1 MNAKAVVEP
10 KAAAPVARSFTP
22 ARSLVVQRKCACG
35 GSAGAGGE
43 CSDCHDHRLPIQRSA
58 SNHNVIGTVPPIVDN
73 VLSSAGRPLDTDTRS
88 FMENRFG
95 HDFGDVRVHSGSQAA
110 ESARAINAHA
120 YTVGQDIVFGAGQY
134 APDTSHGRHLL
145 AHELAHTVQQ
155 RGLQR
160 YASDL
165 RLSNGSESHYEAE
178 ADHAAAVVNS
188 ASHTRTPTPL
198 ISHTAH
204 APIISRQEV
213 TPGQTTPPPT
223 TAAPAADPAAQPLRT
238 WQDVEPTSPL
248 RPLGIT
254 ARQDQLGMVA
264 FRVAEFKLPPAKG
277 PVIKLWQARTSAQA
291 LEATIDF
298 GSPTA
303 ASIPPPKTGLWQ
315 SRDRTS
321 ELRESW
327 LGKLGWTEAN
337 ARDNWFQSGGMQIPA
352 AQPFKPKV
360 GTGTGTT
367 CQMDHVVELQ
377 LGGTNS
383 RENIQVL
390 DPTENQQSGR
400 DIWDQVSSLAKS
412 ARDNL
417 PAPKPQYITLHFDKV
432 TQTPE
437 IAAPTAFAA
446 AGAAAKCVDVEACA
460 LTKRVAP
467 QPGKDASGR
476 PLEIYPIK
484 SAGAGDNLQA
494 QPEGEI
500 TDLTGD
506 ENRAPSQLIPGMLLR
521 KLKRAKTPAI
531 DTIEAVLD
539 MTNLIGNR
547 EKTRVPIS
555 ATNDPGTITFQ
566 VNKDTREL
574 KKTTPAAPA
583 LDFVFPYLS
592 KGHLNLAYDATKGLT
607 GKGQLTPSL
616 PLLSK
621 APLNIE
627 FGPGVL
633 RVFYGA
639 AQKNLATPIPGL
651 RITSA
656 TLGATILPDFKPA
669 GQILFEAGPVGKP
682 FLTGALD
689 ASIDPGGLVFEGKIN
704 AHVPNTD
711 LAEGKAL
718 YKNGQWSGYVVVE
731 STKIHFPGVTGGMVR
746 VDFNS
751 DGSVVPSGK
760 VDLSVAGNPIT
771 VEAKYAAGKLVFRG
785 SGTFKVPALN
795 PITATVE
802 TDGSYINFDG
812 SAGITIKYLTGN
824 VTVHYRTGKWSG
836 DGTVNLN
843 KPPAVGTVTVHLAD
857 TGAVYGEGKLS
868 YQITPNLTAAIGVVL
883 NKDHSI
889 RVSGEVV
896 LATIK
901 LFPRFPQGKTRT
913 RIFKTH
919 FGVPIFGFSLGPVGD
934 IGLVLAIDPELGVYY
949 GIGPGEIRNAKITTA
964 FDPMSDDPNI
974 AFHAGGQLYI
984 PFDAGFYI
992 SIPCSLSL
1000 GAVIASVSAGLDA
1013 TADIGVVGAA
1023 TLDAGIDYAAKRW
1036 AIAATAAI
1044 KVNPKLALR
1053 IDGFLRAEAGF
1064 GPFSTS
1070 AEKRWNLKSWEW
1082 GSAMEFGVEF
1092 PFKWASDQEFQAPSF
1107 KDIKFIYPENI
1118 DFKSLIGDV
1127 ATKGA

>member
-1 MNAKAVVEP
+1 MSTKAVAEP
-10 KAAAPVARSFTP
+10 KAAMPAPKSFTP

-35 GSAGAGGE
+35 GSAGSSGE
-43 CSDCHDHRLPIQRSA
+43 CSECRDHKLTIQRSA
-58 SNHNVIGTVPPIVDN
+58 SNHSAIGNVPSIVHN
-73 VLSSAGRPLDTDTRS
+73 VLNSAGRPLDTDTRS
-88 FMENRFG
+88 FMETRFG
-95 HDFGDVRVHSGSQAA
+95 HDFSGVRVHNDSQAA

-120 YTVGQDIVFGAGQY
+120 YTVGQDVVFGAGQY
-134 APDTSHGRHLL
+134 SLDTSRGQHLL

-165 RLSNGSESHYEAE
+165 RLSNRAESHYEAE
-178 ADHAAAVVNS
+178 ADRAAALVNSTSMNHAAA
-188 ASHTRTPTPL
+188 PL
-198 ISHTAH
+198 ITHTPH
-204 APIISRQEV
+204 APIISREEA
-213 TPGQTTPPPT
+213 TPGQTSPPPT
-223 TAAPAADPAAQPLRT
+223 TAASVADPAAQPLRT
-238 WQDVEPTSPL
+238 WQDLDPNSPL

-254 ARQDQLGMVA
+254 ARQDQLGMVG
-264 FRVAEFKLPPAKG
+264 FRVEQFKLPPSKG
-277 PVIKLWQARTSAQA
+277 PVMKLWKARADAQA

-298 GSPTA
+298 GTPTA
-303 ASIPPPKTGLWQ
+303 KDPPKTGLWQ

-337 ARDNWFQSGGMQIPA
+337 ARENWFQSGGMQIPA
-352 AQPFKPKV
+352 AQSFKPKV
-360 GTGTGTT
+360 GTGAGTT

-390 DPTENQQSGR
+390 DPTENQASGR
-400 DIWDQVSSLAKS
+400 EIWDQVSTLAKQ
-412 ARDNL
+412 ARDKL
-417 PAPKPQYITLHFDKV
+417 PTPKPQYILLHFEKV

-437 IAAPTAFAA
+437 VTAPTAFPA
-446 AGAAAKCVDVEACA
+446 AGAAAKCVEVEACA
-460 LTKRVAP
+460 LSKRVAP

-484 SAGAGDNLQA
+484 SAGASDNLQV
-494 QPEGEI
+494 QPTGET

-521 KLKRAKTPAI
+521 KLKRPKAPAI
-531 DTIEAVLD
+531 DTIDAVLD
-539 MTNLIGNR
+539 LTNLIGNR

-555 ATNDPGTITFQ
+555 AQNDPGTITFQ
-566 VNKDTREL
+566 INKDTREL
-574 KKTTPAAPA
+574 KKTAPAAPT

-607 GKGQLTPSL
+607 GKGALTPSL

-627 FGPGVL
+627 FEPGTL

-651 RITSA
+651 RIKSA
-656 TLGATILPDFKPA
+656 TLGATILPEFKPA
-669 GQILFEAGPVGKP
+669 GQILFEAGPVDKP

-689 ASIDPGGLVFEGKIN
+689 ASIDPGGLVFEGTIN
-704 AHVPNTD
+704 AHIPNTD
-711 LAEGKAL
+711 LAEGKAH

-746 VDFNS
+746 VDFNP
-751 DGSVVPSGK
+751 DGSIVPSGK

-771 VEAKYAAGKLVFRG
+771 VEAKYGGNRLLFRG

-802 TDGSYINFDG
+802 TDGRNVNFDG
-812 SAGITIKYLTGN
+812 SAGITIKYLTGTVN
-824 VTVHYRTGKWSG
+824 VHYRTGKWSG
-836 DGTVNLN
+836 DGTGTLN

-857 TGAVYGEGKLS
+857 TGAIYGEGKLS
-868 YQITPNLTAAIGVVL
+868 YQITPNLVAAIGVVL

-889 RVSGEVV
+889 RVSGEIV

-901 LFPRFPQGKTRT
+901 LFPRFPQSKSRT

-919 FGVPIFGFSLGPVGD
+919 FGVPIFGFSLGPIGD

-949 GIGPGEIRNAKITTA
+949 GIGPGEIRNAKITTE
-964 FDPMSDDPNI
+964 FNPLSDDPNI

-1000 GAVIASVSAGLDA
+1000 SAVVASVSAGLDA
-1013 TADIGVVGAA
+1013 NADIGIVGAA
-1023 TLDAGIDYAAKRW
+1023 MLDAGIDYAMKKW

-1053 IDGFLRAEAGF
+1053 IDGFLRAEAGI
-1064 GPFSTS
+1064 GPFTKT

-1082 GSAMEFGVEF
+1082 GSAMQFGVEF
-1092 PFKWASDQEFQAPSF
+1092 PFKWASDQEFKTPSF
-1107 KDIKFIYPENI
+1107 SDIKFIYPENI

-1127 ATKGA
+1127 ATKAA

>member
-1 MNAKAVVEP
+1 MSTKAVAEP
-10 KAAAPVARSFTP
+10 KPATPAPKSFTP

-35 GSAGAGGE
+35 GSAGASGE
-43 CSDCHDHRLPIQRSA
+43 CGDCHDNQFTIQRSA
-58 SNHNVIGTVPPIVDN
+58 SNHSPIGNVPPVVHN
-73 VLSSAGRPLDTDTRS
+73 VLSSSGRPLDTDTRS

-95 HDFGDVRVHSGSQAA
+95 HDFSAVRIHNDARAA
-110 ESARAINAHA
+110 ESARALNAHA
-120 YTVGQDIVFGAGQY
+120 YTVGQDVVFGAGQY
-134 APDTSHGRHLL
+134 APDSSRGRHLL

-165 RLSNGSESHYEAE
+165 RLSNGAESHYEAE
-178 ADHAAAVVNS
+178 ADRAAALVNSTSINHAAA
-188 ASHTRTPTPL
+188 PL
-198 ISHTAH
+198 ITHTPH
-204 APIISRQEV
+204 SPIISREEA
-213 TPGQTTPPPT
+213 TPGQTPPPT
-223 TAAPAADPAAQPLRT
+223 TAPVAAVAPPLRT
-238 WQDVEPTSPL
+238 WQELDANSSL
-248 RPLGIT
+248 RTFGIT
-254 ARQDQLGMVA
+254 ARQDQLGIVA
-264 FRVAEFKLPPAKG
+264 FRVEEFKLPPSKG
-277 PVIKLWQARTSAQA
+277 PVIKLWETRRAAQA

-303 ASIPPPKTGLWQ
+303 KDPPKTGLWQ

-360 GTGTGTT
+360 GTGAGTT

-383 RENIQVL
+383 RENVQVL

-400 DIWDQVSSLAKS
+400 EIWDQVSSLAKN
-412 ARDNL
+412 ARETL
-417 PAPKPQYITLHFDKV
+417 PAPKPQYILLHFDKV

-437 IAAPTAFAA
+437 VTAPTSFAA
-446 AGAAAKCVDVEACA
+446 AGAAAKCVEVEACA
-460 LTKRVAP
+460 LSKRVAP

-476 PLEIYPIK
+476 PLEIYAIK
-484 SAGAGDNLQA
+484 SAGASDNLQV
-494 QPEGEI
+494 QPAPET

-506 ENRAPSQLIPGMLLR
+506 ENRAPSQLISGMLLR
-521 KLKRAKTPAI
+521 KLKRPKAPGI
-531 DTIEAVLD
+531 ETIEAVLD
-539 MTNLIGNR
+539 LTNLIGNSQ
-547 EKTRVPIS
+547 KTRVPIS
-555 ATNDPGTITFQ
+555 ATNDPGPITFQ
-566 VNKDTREL
+566 VNQQTREL

-607 GKGQLTPSL
+607 GKGTLTPSL

-627 FGPGVL
+627 FGPGML

-639 AQKNLATPIPGL
+639 TQKNLATPIPGL

-656 TLGATILPDFKPA
+656 TLGADILPEFKPA

-689 ASIDPGGLVFEGKIN
+689 ASIDPGGLVFQGKIN
-704 AHVPNTD
+704 AHIPNTD
-711 LAEGKAL
+711 LAEGQAL

-731 STKIHFPGVTGGMVR
+731 STQIRFPGVVGGMVR
-746 VDFNS
+746 VDFNP
-751 DGSVVPSGK
+751 DGSIVPSGK

-771 VEAKYAAGKLVFRG
+771 VEAKYAAGKLVFKG

-802 TDGSYINFDG
+802 TDGHYVNFDG

-824 VTVHYRTGKWSG
+824 VNVHYRTGKWSG
-836 DGTVNLN
+836 DGTVDLN

-857 TGAVYGEGKLS
+857 TGAIYGEGKLS
-868 YQITPNLTAAIGVVL
+868 YQITPKLTAAIGVVL

-889 RVSGEVV
+889 RVSGEIL
-896 LATIK
+896 LATIQ
-901 LFPRFPQGKTRT
+901 LFPRFPASKSRT
-913 RIFKTH
+913 RLFKTH
-919 FGVPIFGFSLGPVGD
+919 FGVPILGLSLGPVGD
-934 IGLVLAIDPELGVYY
+934 IGLVLAIDPEVGVYY
-949 GIGPGEIRNAKITTA
+949 GIGPGEIRNAKITTE
-964 FDPMSDDPNI
+964 FNPLSDDPNI

-992 SIPCSLSL
+992 SIPCSLTLS
-1000 GAVIASVSAGLDA
+1000 AFIASVSAGLDA
-1013 TADIGVVGAA
+1013 TADIGVRGAA
-1023 TLDAGIDYAAKRW
+1023 TLDAGIDYAMKRW
-1036 AIAATAAI
+1036 AIAATAAV
-1044 KVNPKLALR
+1044 KVNPVLAFRL
-1053 IDGFLRAEAGF
+1053 DGFLRATAGIA
-1064 GPFSTS
+1064 PFDKS
-1070 AEKRWNLKSWEW
+1070 AEKRWNLRSWEW

-1092 PFKWASDQEFQAPSF
+1092 PFKWASDQEFKTPSF
-1107 KDIKFIYPENI
+1107 SDIKFIYPENI
-1118 DFKSLIGDV
+1118 DFKSLIGDA
-1127 ATKGA
+1127 ATKAA